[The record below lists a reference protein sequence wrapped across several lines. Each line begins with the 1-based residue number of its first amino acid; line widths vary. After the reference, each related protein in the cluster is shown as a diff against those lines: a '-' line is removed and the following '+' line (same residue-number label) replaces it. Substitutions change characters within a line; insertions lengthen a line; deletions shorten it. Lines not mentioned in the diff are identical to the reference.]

1 MALTRFRGAI
11 PLALAAAIGLSAAP
25 SPLHADGVTA
35 ALLPTGQT
43 VTPGA
48 EFELVLQCTEAGAL
62 FNAFKAIVSWDPAAL
77 TFIPLLPSSLQEG
90 SYMKLPPPCG
100 STFHV
105 FSQGASTA
113 TISDALLCNNTF
125 LAGPGQLYRLRF
137 RASDTPQ
144 VTAVRFLSLQF
155 LKAGYYVN
163 PAHATGSVIGIGVPA
178 PVGVGDPALPR
189 LALSVAPNPS
199 RGALQFTLE
208 ADRASVQRLTVRD
221 LQGRRVRRL
230 AEGWSTAGS
239 RVVPWDGRDDAGG
252 RLPAGIYLVTLEVA
266 GRATSQRVTL
276 LP

>member
-1 MALTRFRGAI
+1 VALTGFQAAI

-48 EFELVLQCTEAGAL
+48 EFELVLQCTEAGDL
-62 FNAFKAIVSWDPAAL
+62 FNAFKAIVTWDPAAL
-77 TFIPLLPSSLQEG
+77 TFIPLSPLSSQEG
-90 SYMKLPPPCG
+90 SYMKLPPACG
-100 STFHV
+100 NTFHV
-105 FSQGASTA
+105 FGQGAITD

-163 PAHATGSVIGIGVPA
+163 PVHETSSIIGIGVPA
-178 PVGVGDPALPR
+178 PVGVGDPAVPR
-189 LALSVAPNPS
+189 LALSAAPNPS
-199 RGALQFTLE
+199 PGPLQLTVG
-208 ADRASVQRLTVRD
+208 ADRAGVQRLTVSD
-221 LQGRRVRRL
+221 VQGRRVRRL
-230 AEGWSTAGS
+230 SQGWSTAGS
-239 RVVPWDGRDDAGG
+239 RIVAWDGRNDAGG

-266 GRATSQRVTL
+266 GRTTSQRVTL